1 MMGGPPPPPPPP
13 PMPGGGPP
21 PPPPPPGFGPPP
33 PPPPPAV
40 PKSGGDLQA
49 ELMNALK
56 DPNLRNRLKK
66 RAPPPEKPVVPV
78 VSEEEHSASQ
88 EAEKQELFIELLGY
102 MEAPNG
108 NVEELMEKCKNA
120 TNTCRSF
127 IFTLIRRGWLH
138 GYRVVESPGSAGP
151 PVTVWPGR
159 EWMSAIEVA
168 DTTESDLK
176 NRHSAGTDSEDD
188 EPSGHDR
195 GIIARVHLYRFDNLN
210 KKHTLDS
217 LALLKTANFPVQ
229 PPPFNDPEPKQDN
242 SLENRRNWELWNIKR
257 QEYLQSDFPQFELIF
272 QKLLQTD
279 TTLTSNFAQLEQTLD
294 EMRRMGEALHTTF
307 AEFSVR
313 QLKKIVQSIPARI
326 KDVAKQLQKQTG
338 IIIRDEGL
346 KLTPEFLKNMNLS
359 AKEEDG
365 VAKKNAEA
373 AAAAAA
379 AAEAKKKEEPAIPNP
394 KGSITMGGV
403 PLDVLIPLLKKSY
416 AVVNSDDN
424 KIRRLTM

>member
-1 MMGGPPPPPPPP
+1 
-13 PMPGGGPP
+13 MP
-21 PPPPPPGFGPPP
+21 
-33 PPPPPAV
+33 AA
-40 PKSGGDLQA
+40 PKASGDLQS

-66 RAPPPEKPVVPV
+66 RAPPPEKKPVVDPA
-78 VSEEEHSASQ
+78 VSDAEHLANQ

-108 NVEELMEKCKNA
+108 NVEELIEKCKNN

-138 GYRVVESPGSAGP
+138 GYRVVEEVGAAGP

-159 EWMSAIEVA
+159 EWMSAIEIA
-168 DTTESDLK
+168 DTTEADLK
-176 NRHSAGTDSEDD
+176 NLHSSGDPEDGD
-188 EPSGHDR
+188 AEPKSPTSPTSTNR

-217 LALLKTANFPVQ
+217 LALLKTAAFPVA
-229 PPPFNDPEPKQDN
+229 PPPFNDPEPPQDN
-242 SLENRRNWELWNIKR
+242 SLENRRNWEAWNIRR
-257 QEYLQSDFPQFELIF
+257 QEYLQSAFPQFELIF
-272 QKLLQTD
+272 QKLLATD
-279 TTLTSNFAQLEQTLD
+279 TILSATFQQLEQTLD
-294 EMRRMGEALHTTF
+294 EMRRMGEALHMTF
-307 AEFSVR
+307 KEFSVR
-313 QLKKIVQSIPARI
+313 QLRKIVQSIPARI
-326 KDVAKQLQKQTG
+326 KDVARQLQKQTG

-359 AKEEDG
+359 AAEEDG
-365 VAKKNAEA
+365 VAKAKKADAPAAAAAEKDEKAAATA

-379 AAEAKKKEEPAIPNP
+379 AAIPNP

-416 AVVNSDDN
+416 SIVNAEEN
-424 KIRRLTM
+424 K